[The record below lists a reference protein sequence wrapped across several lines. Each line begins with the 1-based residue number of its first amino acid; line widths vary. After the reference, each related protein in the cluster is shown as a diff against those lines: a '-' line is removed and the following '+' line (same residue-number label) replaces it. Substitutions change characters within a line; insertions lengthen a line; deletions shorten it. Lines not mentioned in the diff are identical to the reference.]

1 MIKFVPPKSFW
12 FALFLCFCAV
22 QVPAQEPEMR
32 PPPIPSVVPPPPPDP
47 DTLPPPPR
55 LSWEPLTPQGSED
68 EGGGSA
74 IVYVPPPLP
83 EASIAPPPPPAVEAL
98 LPGLPDPA
106 SAESVTAD
114 VEVWRPE
121 GESPQIPPRRLNR
134 LAPAYV
140 TGEALVTLKVQFD
153 PAAAGKTV
161 YSRPGRGIIIGEN
174 DGART
179 ISSAGDC
186 IIAAQLLPNCARS
199 HIIFYCQ
206 GIRTILPILRAP
218 LPTVIEAEEGT
229 GGGH

>member
-1 MIKFVPPKSFW
+1 MIKFVLPKSFW
-12 FALFLCFCAV
+12 FALFLCLLAANL
-22 QVPAQEPEMR
+22 PAQDPQLI
-32 PPPIPSVVPPPPPDP
+32 PPPPPAFYTVPPPDP
-47 DTLPPPPR
+47 DTLPPPPQ
-55 LSWEPLTPQGSED
+55 LSWEPLTPRGSEE

-74 IVYVPPPLP
+74 TVSVPPPQLEVP
-83 EASIAPPPPPAVEAL
+83 IAPPPPPVTEPL

-106 SAESVTAD
+106 TAESARAD

-121 GESPQIPPRRLNR
+121 GESPQIPPRSLNR

-140 TGEALVTLKVQFD
+140 TGDALVTLRVQFD

-161 YSRPGRGIIIGEN
+161 LTRPGRGIIIGAN

-179 ISSAGDC
+179 ISPAGDC
-186 IIAAQLLPNCARS
+186 IIAAQLAAGCPRS

-206 GIRTILPILRAP
+206 GIRTVLPIVRAP
-218 LPTVIEAEEGT
+218 LPTVVEAEEET